1 MSLDR
6 SSNGLIDIACELRHE
21 TPRAWLLDCGEKEPV
36 WVPKSQGEYFKEGRL
51 EIVTMPKWLAK
62 EKGLI

>member
-1 MSLDR
+1 MPTAER
-6 SSNGLIDIACELRHE
+6 SDLIDIACKLQHE

-36 WVPKSQGEYFKEGRL
+36 WIPKSQAEFYDDRNGG
-51 EIVTMPKWLAK
+51 IITMPHWLAR

>member
-1 MSLDR
+1 MPKSELV
-6 SSNGLIDIACELRHE
+6 DIACTIQHE

-36 WVPKSQGEYFKEGRL
+36 WIPKSQAEYYPDHGG
-51 EIVTMPKWLAK
+51 IITMPSWLAR